1 MKDWWN
7 QQMRHVSEQPRAAL
21 VLLESEGIENNNNQT
36 GDVSEQPTALVLPES
51 EGIEN
56 NNNQTGDVSMLDDGS
71 ESEKEIHPINTKLL
85 QDVMRNFRQQIRQ
98 FDPSRSPSEK
108 WSHLVQWF
116 DITDMRLRF
125 AHSSVSR
132 TFRQPPHNGYKL
144 TELVDSFL
152 HGDERPENM
161 PPLVAVDWEGKLWVV
176 CGNRRLWT
184 LREFVRYWTLWD
196 QQTTGLKRGS
206 DDAACDA
213 EKQNHCIFV
222 GSGVANFCGCK
233 VSAWRRGEDLGPAK
247 SSPTH
252 LKLDD
257 LGNEALFVVVAPV
270 PSELVLLSDV
280 LEVLRSL
287 GSGKGKRVLWIQ
299 DWSARAT
306 GAAGGSAECIKAY
319 YDLLLHGLHSVDPQL
334 MSEVA
339 VRWQGE
345 AILSGPSDYW
355 TSVINAGRQGS
366 LEAIR
371 GALAEEENLDSAGQ
385 VVATIMH
392 LGDVLAL
399 AGGRDVVLCS
409 GPSTRNLNAL
419 AAKHAESSGF
429 SAPQIETTEPLSLRL
444 QAKGEGLEADTQIL
458 VTDKEMDINRK
469 FKKAFCEPGNV
480 DFCPPVNWVE
490 ALLSNFNMDEFVV
503 KRKEQNGGD
512 LEYSSA
518 ERLKEEFGE
527 ESLHPGDLKPSLAKA
542 MNAAMLSIRDGMKK
556 ADLKKALKLCWV
568 FFSEHK
574 VYIYIGL

>member
-1 MKDWWN
+1 MILSHHMLYGLKKGQAKMSKSDPDSAIFMEDAVEDVIRKIENSYCPSAPEQDASDASSSEGMSLVQDELKNPCLDYIKYTLFSREGYTFKAKDRIYEN
-7 QQMRHVSEQPRAAL
+7 FEDLKKDFVRGELSETLLKETLATEVNA
-21 VLLESEGIENNNNQT
+21 LLEPVRNHFQQDEE
-36 GDVSEQPTALVLPES
+36 AC
-51 EGIEN
+51 
-56 NNNQTGDVSMLDDGS
+56 
-71 ESEKEIHPINTKLL
+71 KLL
-85 QDVMRNFRQQIRQ
+85 EQ
-98 FDPSRSPSEK
+98 
-108 WSHLVQWF
+108 
-116 DITDMRLRF
+116 
-125 AHSSVSR
+125 
-132 TFRQPPHNGYKL
+132 
-144 TELVDSFL
+144 
-152 HGDERPENM
+152 
-161 PPLVAVDWEGKLWVV
+161 
-176 CGNRRLWT
+176 
-184 LREFVRYWTLWD
+184 
-196 QQTTGLKRGS
+196 
-206 DDAACDA
+206 
-213 EKQNHCIFV
+213 
-222 GSGVANFCGCK
+222 

-257 LGNEALFVVVAPV
+257 LGNEALFVVLAPP

-355 TSVINAGRQGS
+355 TSVINAGRQSS

-556 ADLKKALKLCWV
+556 ADLKKAQKKLD
-568 FFSEHK
+568 SYAK
-574 VYIYIGL
+574 SLQKKKK